1 MSASPLQ
8 ALIRA
13 QRRRHAEGL
22 MLAAACAA
30 VVGGASTLLLGL
42 SGWFIT
48 ASALAGLAGLASAQ
62 AFNVLLPSAAIRLLA
77 ILRTGARYGERLSA
91 HAAAL
96 RSLAAIRPVLF
107 SALAAAPPA
116 QALALSGGE
125 ASARLVQD
133 VDAVETRFVRLSA
146 PWGAGAAV
154 AAGGALGA
162 LSGWTTALAILL
174 SAAAAILAARALAR
188 RISAPAGR
196 EIQTRMGALK
206 DVAASL
212 SAAAPELRAYGL
224 EAWAGQTLA
233 TQGQAVD
240 QARLSD
246 ARAKGWIAFSQAAIL
261 GLAVV
266 IAVVLAVPAGPALAA
281 LAGLAAAMAVEGV
294 SNLAAAFDQDG
305 AADQAAE
312 RLDTVL
318 RYAPTETAAPRPPA
332 PGLRLLDQNFAP
344 GDRIAITGP
353 SGAGKTTLLERLVAL
368 RPSAPGTLAL
378 GGADLAGLDPAT
390 VRAAFAL
397 APQDAALIAGT
408 VADNLRLAAP
418 DASEDEMWAA
428 LRDAALDERIRS
440 APAGLNAWLGDNG
453 ERLSGGERRR
463 LSLARA
469 LLRPAPWL
477 LLDEPTEGLDAATEA
492 VVLDRLAAR
501 LDRTGQGLVLVSH
514 RPAPLAMCERTLT
527 VSAPLALVP
536 VGVDIDAEQHDR
548 EHREGADDQ

>member
-22 MLAAACAA
+22 LLAAACAA
-30 VVGGASTLLLGL
+30 IVGGASTLLLGL

-116 QALALSGGE
+116 TALALSGGE

-154 AAGGALGA
+154 VAGVALGA

-174 SAAAAILAARALAR
+174 SAAAAILVARALAR
-188 RISAPAGR
+188 RFSAPAGR
-196 EIQTRMGALK
+196 EVQTRMGALK

-224 EAWAGQTLA
+224 EAWAGQVLA
-233 TQGQAVD
+233 THGQAVD
-240 QARLSD
+240 QARLD
-246 ARAKGWIAFSQAAIL
+246 AARARGWIAVSQATIL

-266 IAVVLAVPAGPALAA
+266 VAIALAAPAGAALAA

-305 AADQAAE
+305 AADQASD

-318 RYAPTETAAPRPPA
+318 RHAPTAPAGLRLSE
-332 PGLRLLDQNFAP
+332 PGLRLLDQDFAP

-353 SGAGKTTLLERLVAL
+353 SGAGKTTLLERLLAL
-368 RPSAPGTLAL
+368 RPCPPGTIAL
-378 GGADLAGLDPAT
+378 GGEDLAQLDPA
-390 VRAAFAL
+390 VARAAFAH

-418 DASEDEMWAA
+418 DASDDALWEA
-428 LRDAALDERIRS
+428 LRDAALDERIRA

-477 LLDEPTEGLDAATEA
+477 LLDEPTEGLDAGTEA
-492 VVLDRLAAR
+492 LVLDRLAAR
-501 LDRTGQGLVLVSH
+501 LDRTGQGVVLVSH
-514 RPAPLAMCERTLT
+514 RPAPLAICGRTLNL
-527 VSAPLALVP
+527 SAPLP
-536 VGVDIDAEQHDR
+536 
-548 EHREGADDQ
+548 

>member
-22 MLAAACAA
+22 LLAAACAA
-30 VVGGASTLLLGL
+30 VVGGSSTLLLGL

-154 AAGGALGA
+154 AAGVALGA

-174 SAAAAILAARALAR
+174 SAAAAILVARALAR
-188 RISAPAGR
+188 RVSAPAGR
-196 EIQTRMGALK
+196 QIQTRMGALK

-212 SAAAPELRAYGL
+212 SAAAPELRAHGL
-224 EAWAGQTLA
+224 EAWAGQTLE
-233 TQGQAVD
+233 TYGQAVD
-240 QARLSD
+240 QARLD
-246 ARAKGWIAFSQAAIL
+246 AARAKGWIAVSQAAIL

-266 IAVVLAVPAGPALAA
+266 IAVALAVPAGAALAA
-281 LAGLAAAMAVEGV
+281 LAGLAAAMAIEGV
-294 SNLAAAFDQDG
+294 AGLAAAFDQDG

-312 RLDTVL
+312 RLDAVL
-318 RYAPTETAAPRPPA
+318 QYAPMAAAAPSLSA
-332 PGLRLLDQNFAP
+332 PNLRLLDQDFAP

-368 RPSAPGTLAL
+368 RPSAPGTIRL
-378 GGADLAGLDPAT
+378 GGADLAGLAPSA

-418 DASEDEMWAA
+418 DASEDDMWAA

-469 LLRPAPWL
+469 FLRPAPWL

-501 LDRTGQGLVLVSH
+501 LDRTGQGVVLVSH
-514 RPAPLAMCERTLT
+514 RPAPLAICRRTLDL
-527 VSAPLALVP
+527 SAPP
-536 VGVDIDAEQHDR
+536 R
-548 EHREGADDQ
+548 